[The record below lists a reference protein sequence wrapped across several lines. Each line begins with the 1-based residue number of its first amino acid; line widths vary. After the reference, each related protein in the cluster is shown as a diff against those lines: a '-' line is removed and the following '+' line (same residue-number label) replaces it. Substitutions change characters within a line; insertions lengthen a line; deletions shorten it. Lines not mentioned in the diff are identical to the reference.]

1 MGEKYLLK
9 SSRIYDSEK
18 RALVP
23 GVITVED
30 GKITDFAPNQ
40 TELPENSGEYRVI
53 DAGSD
58 VIAPGFIDIHSH
70 EDEFDETDKCQVAD
84 DMIRMGVTT
93 CIAGNCGGNYQ
104 PIPDFLEHIER
115 YGISANYV
123 MFSGYNY
130 KRDEHGL
137 GIDIYMPC
145 GKDERRKAA
154 EAVMKDLELG
164 AVGMS
169 LGLEYAPGVDVEEVV
184 DVMNMIGR
192 TDIPISI
199 HIRDDKEASVKA
211 VAEAIEISEK
221 THLPVI
227 ISHIGSLAAY
237 GQMREV
243 FRLIREAHARG
254 TEIYVDCYPYNAFAT
269 NIGSAV
275 FDEKSIAEGKFT
287 FDQMMFCTGPFTG
300 KFCTDELYKLG
311 REKYPDDLVV
321 GFGMHEEDIC
331 YAYSC
336 PETMVSSDGW
346 VTGEEGHPRTA
357 GSFPR
362 VLGKYVRE
370 EHVLTL
376 EDALA
381 KMTIMPAEVIGLS
394 KKGRIAAGMDADLV
408 IFDPDKIIDKAD
420 YTHVNEPPEGIK
432 MVMLAGHCAV
442 VDNEIKGRYGV
453 FIPRKD
459 F

>member
-9 SSRIYDSEK
+9 SSRIFDSEN
-18 RALVP
+18 RTFVP
-23 GVITVED
+23 GVITVEN
-30 GKITDFAPNQ
+30 GKITDFMPYL
-40 TELPENSGEYRVI
+40 TEFPHNSSGYHLI
-53 DAGSD
+53 DAGDD

-70 EDEFDETDKCQVAD
+70 EDQFDETEGCQVAD

-93 CIAGNCGGNYQ
+93 CIGGNCGALMQ
-104 PIPDFLEHIER
+104 PIPDFLQHIET
-115 YGISANYV
+115 YGISTNYV
-123 MFSGYNY
+123 LFSGYNY
-130 KRDEHGL
+130 KREDQGV
-137 GIDIYMPC
+137 DIYMPC
-145 GKDERRKAA
+145 GKAERRKAA

-184 DVMNMIGR
+184 DIMNMIGR

-199 HIRDDKEASVKA
+199 HIRDDKEASIKA

-221 THLPVI
+221 THLPVF
-227 ISHIGSLAAY
+227 ISHIGSMAAY

-243 FRLIREAHARG
+243 YRLIRQAHEKG

-300 KFCTDELYKLG
+300 KFCTEELYKLG

-321 GFGMHEEDIC
+321 GFGLEEDEVR
-331 YAYSC
+331 YSLAC
-336 PETMVSSDGW
+336 PETMIGSDGW
-346 VTGEEGHPRTA
+346 NAGEEGHPRTA

-362 VLGKYVRE
+362 VLGKYVRQ
-370 EHVLTL
+370 EHVLTI

-381 KMTIMPAEVIGLS
+381 KMTIMPAKAIGLS
-394 KKGRIAAGMDADLV
+394 KKGKIAAGMDADLV
-408 IFDPDKIIDKAD
+408 IFDPDRIIDKAD
-420 YTHVNEPPEGIK
+420 YTHVNEPPVGIS
-432 MVMLAGHCAV
+432 MVMLSGHCAV
-442 VDNEIKGRYGV
+442 VNNEIKGRYGV